1 MLIIS
6 TLIAILVVLSWYMLY
21 RYTEHYKEV
30 TREFKT
36 LIEENRP
43 SRISWGDTPKH
54 ERTGKGVP
62 VFYPPRHKQPANEP
76 QLLLGGLSYMEAQK
90 ASLREQC
97 TIMNELD
104 IYNVDDYQK
113 WYEKI
118 KDDESQ
124 ETALRVVSG
133 CVQEG
138 LFAKK
143 NGLEGLIL

>member
-30 TREFKT
+30 KQEFKT
-36 LIEENRP
+36 LIKENQP
-43 SRISWGDTPKH
+43 SRISWGETPKH
-54 ERTGKGVP
+54 ERTGKGIP
-62 VFYPPRHKQPANEP
+62 VFYPPRHKQPANKP

-90 ASLREQC
+90 ASLQEQC
-97 TIMNELD
+97 GIMNELD

-124 ETALRVVSG
+124 ETALRIVSG

-143 NGLEGLIL
+143 NGLEGLII